1 MAKQRKAFTREERK
15 HMIVQ
20 AFLVEET
27 KQGMLWGMTT
37 AQIAHYLRVTASTKL
52 RDILSEMVIAGDLL
66 EQREKSA
73 TIKGYTRI
81 FHLSTKKHNEPK
93 SPEPKHHALRIN
105 GHKSGQV
112 VTQEVLL

>member
-1 MAKQRKAFTREERK
+1 MAKQRKAYTREERK
-15 HMIVQ
+15 HMVVQ

-37 AQIAHYLRVTASTKL
+37 ADIARYLKVTASTKL
-52 RDILSEMVIAGDLL
+52 RDILTEMVIEGTLL
-66 EQREKSA
+66 EEREKSV

-81 FHLSTKKHNEPK
+81 FHLSTKKHNEVKP
-93 SPEPKHHALRIN
+93 PEPKHHALRIN
-105 GHKSGQV
+105 GHKSGHV